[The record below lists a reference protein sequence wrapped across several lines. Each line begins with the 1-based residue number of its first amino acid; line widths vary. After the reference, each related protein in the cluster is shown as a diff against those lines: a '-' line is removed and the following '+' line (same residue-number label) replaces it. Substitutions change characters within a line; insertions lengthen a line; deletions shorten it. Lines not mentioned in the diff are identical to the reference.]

1 VTEILAK
8 VRRRTRRLWNYRRIE
23 RVLEEKRGLEIGG
36 PSSVFTPEAQ
46 KKYVPI
52 PPLYAIAASI
62 DNCNFAAE
70 TTWSRGE
77 RGHTF
82 HYLAG
87 KDPGRQYIDDATDLR
102 SIADSTYDF
111 LLASHVL
118 EHVANPLR
126 ALKEFHRVVK
136 QKGYALI
143 LVPNRIH
150 TFDHR
155 RAVTSF
161 AHLEA
166 DLAADTDESDMTH
179 LDEIL
184 ALHDLE
190 MDKPAGSPEEFRARC
205 LRNPEAR
212 CMHHHVF
219 DLALL
224 DRVLRRTGFRPLY
237 GTDRWDNHLLIFAR
251 RVSMTS
257 DSGS

>member
-1 VTEILAK
+1 VTDILAK

-23 RVLEEKRGLEIGG
+23 RALRGKQGLEIGG

-52 PPLYAIAASI
+52 PPLYAIAGSI
-62 DNCNFAAE
+62 DNCNFATE

-77 RGHTF
+77 RGRTF
-82 HYLAG
+82 HYLPG
-87 KDPGRQYIDDATDLR
+87 KAPGRQYINDATDLS
-102 SIADSTYDF
+102 SIADGTYDF
-111 LLASHVL
+111 LLASHIL

-126 ALKEFHRVVK
+126 ALKEFHRVLK
-136 QKGYALI
+136 PKGYALI
-143 LVPNRIH
+143 LVPNQIH

-155 RAVTSF
+155 RPVTSV

-166 DLAADTDESDMTH
+166 DLAAGTDESDMAH

-184 ALHDLE
+184 SLHDLE

-205 LRNPEAR
+205 LRNAEVR

-224 DRVLRRTGFRPLY
+224 DRVLRRSGFCLLY
-237 GTDRWDNHLLIFAR
+237 GTDRWENHLLIFAR

-257 DSGS
+257 GNGS